1 MMTGSLL
8 LLKHELFFLLDG
20 LETEKVQLE
29 TLFRSNIFQS
39 ERSSS
44 GVTWTSELKTTVLE
58 DGQML
63 NVIDTP
69 GLFDSSLATEYVRKE
84 IVTCINLAP
93 NGIHA
98 VLVVLS
104 VSSHFTNE
112 EEAAISTLLGLFGRK
127 ICDYVILIFTGGD
140 LLNDDN
146 KTFVLYD
153 NKAKDQTKKEN
164 QVWKLLSLVN
174 MVSKRNSSQPY
185 TNEIFT
191 DLKKG
196 TREFEE
202 YTEKFQALT
211 ETKQYTEEEIS
222 LMTEPMRDELFK
234 RVNEMVESK
243 LQQTTLKL
251 EKLLEE
257 ARAARVKAEEKAKA
271 AQKKLDEETREMR
284 EELQRAMKRRTQDDQ
299 YDVQDQQLQLD
310 RAGVERYEL
319 GYAHNISS
327 TMERSSLE
335 NNQEFT
341 SPQTLVLVGRKGNGK
356 SATGNTILGTQS
368 APTFRSERS
377 SSGVTTTCELINTKL
392 KDGQKLNVIDTPGL
406 ADSCSE
412 NELIV
417 DEIISC
423 KNKDG
428 DGIHAFLLVF
438 SVRSR
443 FSKEEEAA
451 ISSLVTFFGEK
462 VYEYL
467 IVVFTGGDILDTDDE
482 TLEGFLDDCPK
493 TLKVVNSSLKETTLS
508 LERQLEEERV
518 ARAKAEE
525 DARAAKQKLDE
536 EKHCVIVEIRKLQEA
551 ES

>member
-1 MMTGSLL
+1 MARLLEPCTQSMMTGSLL

-93 NGIHA
+93 NDF
-98 VLVVLS
+98 LRDCP
-104 VSSHFTNE
+104 
-112 EEAAISTLLGLFGRK
+112 ISLKETLYLCGNRS
-127 ICDYVILIFTGGD
+127 
-140 LLNDDN
+140 
-146 KTFVLYD
+146 VLYD